1 MSSHGGV
8 REYFRRTMKVL
19 TQIHDEPKDRTVPL
33 GDSSSLM
40 HVFGD
45 NHLKTSKYTM
55 VNFFPLSLFMQFRK
69 AGNVYFLC
77 MSMLM
82 LLGMYTDVFQ
92 TPITAYTT
100 LVPLSI
106 VLAISMGQEALA
118 DSRRHRADKEVNNRR
133 AVVIE
138 SNNGGIA
145 ATKNSERSGEASVR
159 TLSVAQRGFVERSSQ
174 AARQLHDREPDESP
188 IYRNRPQDDP
198 PRRRRRGRR
207 VILWQDI
214 VAGDLV
220 VVRNHEQIPSDL
232 VLLASSDKDAL
243 AYVETSSIDGET
255 NLKLRSSAIPPR
267 YRPRVPEDGRVRS
280 APVLQFMRELQGNI
294 TCEPPN
300 ICVNSFTGKLTLKS
314 TLNSNQKQRAK
325 GIGAGSDG
333 PKDDAEASFPL
344 DVENIMLRGSVLRN
358 TQWAIGCAVYTG
370 KDTKFAQ
377 NTSHPPAKLSRV
389 DTAVNNA
396 IKVIFFVDL
405 ALVTASTLLLINF
418 EERNFGGLYY
428 LGYWD
433 DDKSDPAVRA
443 YVDER
448 YPNMEWQDETSTFIS
463 GWLTFLVLFNNFI
476 PLSMYVT
483 LEIVTFI
490 QLSFVNTDVEMY
502 DETTDT
508 PARARSN
515 NVTDLGMI
523 QYIFSDKTGT
533 LTQNIMKFKCCSVAG
548 QIYGSAMPSG
558 YIMDPEKMPY
568 SSMPIEHL
576 KGNIFAE
583 KSTEGKIFAEV
594 LSLCHSVVV
603 ERENGGI
610 VYQAESPDE
619 GALVAAASDI
629 GYTLVSRDTSGM
641 TIDIGKAGGA
651 ESKGVLFEEL
661 AINEFDATRKRMSVM
676 IRYPDGKGR
685 LLVKGADS
693 SMLRVAAN
701 AESDEVANMNDHLVF
716 FAKQGLRTLVLGYRD
731 FTAQELE
738 AWLTEYQTAST
749 SVENHDQ
756 KVMDCAISAEKN
768 LTIIGATAIEDKLQD
783 GVPDTIETV
792 LQAGIKFWVLTG
804 DKRETAIEI
813 GKSCGLI
820 QEGMTMVSLRGGS
833 ESFVHWQLCEL
844 YSAFVSPED
853 QDAAA
858 MDSASLSLM
867 SCINDKSTVSNAIS
881 NMMASTEAPAD
892 AASRGVL
899 SGTDLAEAI
908 AAGGKVAF
916 VMEGTALEHVMP
928 FEHMKAMLFG
938 VAAKCHAVV
947 ACRATPSQKALLV
960 ETVQTYVKP
969 KPVTLAIGDGANDV
983 GMIQKAQ
990 VGVGIAGLEG
1000 QQAVNASD
1008 FAIAQ
1013 FRFLKRLLLVHGRWN
1028 YRRMS
1033 VVILYSFYKNFVMV
1047 VTLFLF
1053 NFSCGFSGTPLY
1065 DQWLYSAYN
1074 FFTTL
1079 PVIAVGIFEKDVSA
1093 DYAMK
1098 HPYLYIQGRNNLDM
1112 DAKAICSW
1120 VGTALVHGII
1130 IYGIP
1135 FLQYPGMTD
1144 DGMGQGFLVWGTT
1157 VFISLVFS
1165 MNTKVLE
1172 ETRTVTYCG
1181 GETLSLGTK
1190 KGRKAWCSNFA
1201 GWTVFLWMFSMFF
1214 LFFVLLVYST
1224 YPFASLEILGDLTFL
1239 DMGTFVLGRASTW
1252 AYSMF
1257 TPLVSTLVGSLPW
1270 LLFWAFFPT
1279 PLILSIEDSRLNGNG
1294 RHQV

>member
-1 MSSHGGV
+1 MDSVLSRLPFCSQEQECDRVDARSVPVPFNEGEPLGFITNIYSTYIYEWYDFFP
-8 REYFRRTMKVL
+8 RALAGQFRRT
-19 TQIHDEPKDRTVPL
+19 
-33 GDSSSLM
+33 
-40 HVFGD
+40 
-45 NHLKTSKYTM
+45 
-55 VNFFPLSLFMQFRK
+55 
-69 AGNVYFLC
+69 GNQYFLV
-77 MSMLM
+77 M
-82 LLGMYTDVFQ
+82 LLVMCLGTF
-92 TPITAYTT
+92 TPLFVSPIHPATIAM
-100 LVPLSI
+100 PLTI
-106 VLAISMGQEALA
+106 VLLISLAQEGYA
-118 DSRRHRADKEVNNRR
+118 DLMRHRDDDAVNHKPVTQLTRTGQRQQIMWKDIEVGMLLELKNREEVPAD
-133 AVVIE
+133 VVILDT
-138 SNNGGIA
+138 SA
-145 ATKNSERSGEASVR
+145 AEGLCYCETKA
-159 TLSVAQRGFVERSSQ
+159 
-174 AARQLHDREPDESP
+174 
-188 IYRNRPQDDP
+188 
-198 PRRRRRGRR
+198 
-207 VILWQDI
+207 
-214 VAGDLV
+214 
-220 VVRNHEQIPSDL
+220 
-232 VLLASSDKDAL
+232 
-243 AYVETSSIDGET
+243 IDGET
-255 NLKLRSSAIPPR
+255 NLKRRMKPAGFDLSACT
-267 YRPRVPEDGRVRS
+267 EDGGS
-280 APVLQFMRELQGNI
+280 ELPYGAISIECDPVGTREQASIYTFNGRLVQ
-294 TCEPPN
+294 P
-300 ICVNSFTGKLTLKS
+300 
-314 TLNSNQKQRAK
+314 
-325 GIGAGSDG
+325 AGESLG
-333 PKDDAEASFPL
+333 VQPANVL
-344 DVENIMLRGSVLRN
+344 LRGSVVRN
-358 TQWAIGCAVYTG
+358 TKRVVGAVVYTG
-370 KDTKFAQ
+370 FETKLAK
-377 NTSHPPAKLSRV
+377 NAMKTPSKLSQI
-389 DTAVNNA
+389 DKLVNNA
-396 IKVIFFVDL
+396 IVVVLGMDILFCVVSAVLNIDFENENL
-405 ALVTASTLLLINF
+405 AGSQ
-418 EERNFGGLYY
+418 Y
-428 LGYWD
+428 LGYFEPGESSEAFRNATIYPQYQDMDWEGE
-433 DDKSDPAVRA
+433 SDSFFP
-443 YVDER
+443 
-448 YPNMEWQDETSTFIS
+448 SF
-463 GWLTFLVLFNNFI
+463 LTFLVLYYNVI
-476 PLSMYVT
+476 TISLYVT
-483 LEIVTFI
+483 VEIVTRFMMTYI
-490 QLSFVNTDVEMY
+490 DSDLEMY
-502 DETTDT
+502 HAPIDM
-508 PARARSN
+508 PAKARSTT
-515 NVTDLGMI
+515 VTDLGQI
-523 QYIFSDKTGT
+523 EYIFSDKTGT